1 MDASKQDLQLLCSS
15 DVEKL
20 SSFNEKNLSKVLL
33 TSSLEQLHS
42 STAIDW
48 THEATWDSI
57 FRLVGSTILIHSSH
71 STEANER
78 RSLLILKI
86 GFFSLFA
93 ARCCLAL
100 PPVAKIINLDGNIDS
115 YRNKKWKFNL
125 SSRVIF
131 LNSILAR
138 IGGKIERQMLY
149 RGTRPS
155 IVISWQWTSSAAAPL
170 LQNSI
175 LSMKRLWADCCAS

>member
-1 MDASKQDLQLLCSS
+1 MLRSRIFNDCSS
-15 DVEKL
+15 DVETFEAFKL
-20 SSFNEKNLSKVLL
+20 QRKNSFKSSANFMMKA
-33 TSSLEQLHS
+33 LEQLHS

-48 THEATWDSI
+48 THEATRDSI
-57 FRLVGSTILIHSSH
+57 SRLVGSTILIHYSH

-78 RSLLILKI
+78 RSLLILEI

-115 YRNKKWKFNL
+115 YRNKKNENL
-125 SSRVIF
+125 ISARAIF

-149 RGTRPS
+149 RATRPS
-155 IVISWQWTSSAAAPL
+155 IVISWQ
-170 LQNSI
+170 
-175 LSMKRLWADCCAS
+175 